1 VPAATEASR
10 GPTYAAI
17 GVPERWKG
25 RAAMSTRSGALQVPK
40 VHLPKAQLAIAA
52 VLVAIAI
59 AVTVWAGLGSDSS
72 PTTTSSTPIE
82 QIERPAPGR
91 ERAKQL
97 GVDVGTVVPSAGET
111 IIVNGEVCE
120 ICWKYK

>member
-1 VPAATEASR
+1 
-10 GPTYAAI
+10 
-17 GVPERWKG
+17 
-25 RAAMSTRSGALQVPK
+25 MSTRSGALQVPK

-59 AVTVWAGLGSDSS
+59 AVTMLAGLGSDSS
-72 PTTTSSTPIE
+72 PATTSSTPIV
-82 QIERPAPGR
+82 QIAGPQAGSVP
-91 ERAKQL
+91 RAKQL
-97 GVDVGTVVPSAGET
+97 GVDVGTAIPSAGET

>member
-17 GVPERWKG
+17 GVPKRWKG

-40 VHLPKAQLAIAA
+40 VHLPKAQLTIAA

-82 QIERPAPGR
+82 QIERPAGL

-97 GVDVGTVVPSAGET
+97 GIDVGTGVPSAGET